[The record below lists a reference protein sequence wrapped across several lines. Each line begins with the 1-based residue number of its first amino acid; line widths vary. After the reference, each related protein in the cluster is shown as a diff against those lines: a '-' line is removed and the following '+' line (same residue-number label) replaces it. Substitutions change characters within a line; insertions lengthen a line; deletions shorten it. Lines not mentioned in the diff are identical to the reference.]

1 MTAHDSRCS
10 AWGQS
15 NNVSALGR
23 TRICSESITVYRL
36 NFSEFLSF
44 VDGSNQVMHA
54 KPLEQYLRWYLAQ
67 RFNAS
72 RKSWKP
78 LSIDHAQYH
87 VGCVREGSS
96 VPFGMAF
103 SHWCLSHVSWVCLP
117 ALRPTFKLLVSN
129 PIQFDLP
136 LLQSFVLDEYYVR
149 ISCTND

>member
-1 MTAHDSRCS
+1 MTHDAPLEARAITSLLWEGPVF
-10 AWGQS
+10 A
-15 NNVSALGR
+15 VSLSQFTGL
-23 TRICSESITVYRL
+23 L

-67 RFNAS
+67 RCNAS

-136 LLQSFVLDEYYVR
+136 LLQSFVLDEYYVS